1 MKPVGLREFLQEVL
15 GPNFECSV
23 THLEAVQVRTPFLYP
38 DGDLIDVYIESQ
50 DSRYLITDYGETW
63 GQVQV
68 QSFSDKFSWEQKRY
82 AEKICKR
89 WGIAL
94 NRGHLV
100 VLVGDKEH
108 IRDAVHVLGQASTE
122 LAKTWLEL
130 APMVRQPK
138 VERSDDRLRRQG
150 SDSGLGLDF

>member
-15 GPNFECSV
+15 GPSFECSV
-23 THLEAVQVRTPFLYP
+23 THLEAVQVRTPFFYP

-50 DSRYLITDYGETW
+50 DSRFLVTDYGETW
-63 GQVQV
+63 GQVQM
-68 QSFSDKFSWEQKRY
+68 QSFRDVFSWEQKRY
-82 AEKICKR
+82 GEKICKR

-100 VLVGDKEH
+100 VLVSNREH

-130 APMVRQPK
+130 APMTRK
-138 VERSDDRLRRQG
+138 EIAERSDKKHRGPG